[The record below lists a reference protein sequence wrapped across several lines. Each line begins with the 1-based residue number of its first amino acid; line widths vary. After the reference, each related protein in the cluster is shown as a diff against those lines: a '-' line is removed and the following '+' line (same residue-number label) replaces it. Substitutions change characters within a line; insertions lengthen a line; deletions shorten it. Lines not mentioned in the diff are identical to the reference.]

1 MRLLVVGSGGREHA
15 LVEALSRSPQAE
27 EIFAAPGNPGMASV
41 AELVDIPVDD
51 LISLRNFARTVDID
65 LTIVGPEAP
74 LVGGIA
80 EAFWEAGL
88 KIFGPSRGAARIE
101 GSKIFAKKIMQHAGV
116 PTARSEAFDREAAA
130 LDYLRSLPPGDGYP
144 VVVKVDGLAAGK
156 GVMIADSYE
165 EAEDAVRDVFDGA
178 FGAAGE
184 RLILEEYLRGK
195 EASVL
200 ALTDGRNILPFVPAQ
215 DYKRLEDGGEGPN
228 TGGMGAY
235 SPTMW
240 MDSATYMTILEE
252 IINPTVH
259 QLALIGAPYTG
270 LLYAGVMI
278 TDEGPKA
285 LEFNC
290 RFGSLVRDHDAG
302 VQEARVGRA
311 DEGELVYGRVYDLLQ
326 DRHVGRGVHPHR
338 RGVRPHTARVR
349 SLAAVFEALVVLGR
363 HVRQYVASVGESE
376 NGGLLAPQVL
386 LEYQTLPRR
395 PKRPIEH
402 VAHGILGLLIGVCDH
417 NALARR
423 QAVHLDDDGV
433 AVPRG
438 KRAEVGERRCFPV
451 EGLRAGGWDAGVLH
465 DLFGKDLRTLD
476 ARRATRG
483 TKDLQTSLP
492 ESLSDPADERRL
504 RTHNGEVY
512 VDRSG
517 EVTQ

>member
-15 LVEALSRSPQAE
+15 LVEALSRSQQAE

-88 KIFGPSRGAARIE
+88 RIFGPSRGAARIE

-116 PTARSEAFDREAAA
+116 PTARAEAFDREAAA
-130 LDYLRSLPPGDGYP
+130 LAYLRSLPPGDGYP

-240 MDSATYMTILEE
+240 MDSTTYMTILEE

-290 RFGSLVRDHDAG
+290 RFGDPETQALLPRI
-302 VQEARVGRA
+302 ET
-311 DEGELVYGRVYDLLQ
+311 DLLELMVACVEE
-326 DRHVGRGVHPHR
+326 DLGGREISWSPEK
-338 RGVRPHTARVR
+338 
-349 SLAAVFEALVVLGR
+349 AVCVVL
-363 HVRQYVASVGESE
+363 ASEGYPESPTTGDE
-376 NGGLLAPQVL
+376 ISGL
-386 LEYQTLPRR
+386 E
-395 PKRPIEH
+395 
-402 VAHGILGLLIGVCDH
+402 
-417 NALARR
+417 
-423 QAVHLDDDGV
+423 
-433 AVPRG
+433 
-438 KRAEVGERRCFPV
+438 
-451 EGLRAGGWDAGVLH
+451 
-465 DLFGKDLRTLD
+465 DLFGLPGVRLYH
-476 ARRATRG
+476 AATRLEESRLYTAGGRVLNVVG
-483 TKDLQTSLP
+483 TGDSIIEARARAYAAVELIDFPGKQYRTDIALEALELEDL
-492 ESLSDPADERRL
+492 
-504 RTHNGEVY
+504 
-512 VDRSG
+512 
-517 EVTQ
+517 

>member
-1 MRLLVVGSGGREHA
+1 
-15 LVEALSRSPQAE
+15 
-27 EIFAAPGNPGMASV
+27 MASV

-116 PTARSEAFDREAAA
+116 PTARAEAFDREAAA
-130 LDYLRSLPPGDGYP
+130 LAYLRSLPPGDGYP

-290 RFGSLVRDHDAG
+290 RFGDPETQALLPRI
-302 VQEARVGRA
+302 ET
-311 DEGELVYGRVYDLLQ
+311 DLLELMVACVEE
-326 DRHVGRGVHPHR
+326 D
-338 RGVRPHTARVR
+338 
-349 SLAAVFEALVVLGR
+349 LCVVL
-363 HVRQYVASVGESE
+363 ASEGYPESPTTGDE
-376 NGGLLAPQVL
+376 ISGL
-386 LEYQTLPRR
+386 E
-395 PKRPIEH
+395 
-402 VAHGILGLLIGVCDH
+402 
-417 NALARR
+417 
-423 QAVHLDDDGV
+423 
-433 AVPRG
+433 
-438 KRAEVGERRCFPV
+438 
-451 EGLRAGGWDAGVLH
+451 
-465 DLFGKDLRTLD
+465 DLFGLPGVRLYH
-476 ARRATRG
+476 AATRLEESRLYTAGGRVLNVVG
-483 TKDLQTSLP
+483 TGDSIIEARARAYAAVELIDFPGKQYRTDIALEALELEDL
-492 ESLSDPADERRL
+492 
-504 RTHNGEVY
+504 
-512 VDRSG
+512 
-517 EVTQ
+517 